1 MRGRKF
7 AVFGVGKYGSAIAK
21 TLANKGAE
29 VLAFDSN
36 LEKIERIKD
45 DVSLALAMDCTDF
58 KLLKSQ
64 HLEDIDAAI
73 VAIGE
78 NFEATILTAA
88 HLKELKIKRVIARSG
103 GSHQRMILEKIG
115 IEEILTPED
124 EVAFVVAERLLNP
137 SIVSFLQ
144 LPDDYEVAEIKAPK
158 SVADKTVDELGL
170 RNKYSLTLITIK
182 REFEVKQ
189 NDEVIK
195 EQHIIGVPK
204 SEQVIYET
212 DTLVVFGTSKDV
224 SRFIEINQ

>member
-1 MRGRKF
+1 MKGNKF
-7 AVFGVGKYGSAIAK
+7 AVFGVGKYGSYIAR
-21 TLANKGAE
+21 TLAAKGAE

-36 LEKIERIKD
+36 EEKIERIKD

-64 HLEDIDAAI
+64 QLQDVDAAI

-88 HLKELKIKRVIARSG
+88 HLKELKVKRVIARSG
-103 GSHQRMILEKIG
+103 GPHQKMILEKIG
-115 IEEILTPED
+115 IEEILTPEE

-144 LPDDYEVAEIKAPK
+144 LPDDYEVAEIKTPK
-158 SVADKTVDELGL
+158 SIANKSVDDLGL
-170 RNKYSLTLITIK
+170 RNKYSLTLITVK
-182 REFEVKQ
+182 REFEVKK
-189 NDEVIK
+189 NGELIK

-204 SEQVIYET
+204 SEHVIYET

-224 SRFIEINQ
+224 SRFLEINH